1 MKSGEDSGGK
11 YSKWQQTAETKKKRV
26 KMTQRNKVRA
36 SSLKDMQN
44 EHQEAL
50 KCHAIN
56 KITRKKQ
63 KLREKTV
70 KRVTKEQNYKKKLK

>member
-1 MKSGEDSGGK
+1 M
-11 YSKWQQTAETKKKRV
+11 
-26 KMTQRNKVRA
+26 
-36 SSLKDMQN
+36 KDMQN

>member
-1 MKSGEDSGGK
+1 MAKTVEESIQNGNK
-11 YSKWQQTAETKKKRV
+11 QLKLRKKELKLP
-26 KMTQRNKVRA
+26 QRNKVRA
-36 SSLKDMQN
+36 NSLKDMQN